1 MVRLISLLLL
11 GTLLFSF
18 YSVSE
23 SDNSC
28 TLSVEFSNIRNK
40 EGSLFIFLYN
50 YENQFP
56 DNPFKYFEVKKDNIS
71 NNRLLVNIPNLV
83 KGKYA
88 ISIIDDEN
96 DNADLDRFL
105 GIPKEGYG
113 FSNNVK
119 PILSMPKYQE
129 LLFDLNQERMLLNLK
144 LQYVL

>member
-1 MVRLISLLLL
+1 MVRLFSVLIVGAILLS
-11 GTLLFSF
+11 FS
-18 YSVSE
+18 SASE
-23 SDNSC
+23 SEENC
-28 TLSVEFSNIRNK
+28 TLSVEFSNIRSK

-56 DNPFKYFEVKKDNIS
+56 DNPFKYYEIKKDNIS
-71 NNRLLVNIPNLV
+71 NKRLLVNIPNLV

-96 DNADLDRFL
+96 DNDDLDRFL

-119 PILSMPKYQE
+119 PLLSLPKYQE
-129 LLFDLNQERMLLNLK
+129 LLFEINQERMLLNLK